1 MINQINMVLAF
12 LCVMYTDA
20 YLKKNY
26 IFTINS
32 QDKAIYVIFVIF
44 KKTLGGLGAMSS
56 HAIKKKFPT
65 FSVF

>member
-1 MINQINMVLAF
+1 MVLA
-12 LCVMYTDA
+12 CSWVIHTNKKNA
-20 YLKKNY
+20 YLKNC
-26 IFTINS
+26 IFKVNS

-44 KKTLGGLGAMSS
+44 KKALGELGAMSS